1 MLFRVPFDGRCMLKR
16 SVFYL
21 LLIVSLAGSCGPES
35 NTVNTPA
42 PIPPSREA
50 SSLSEVVR
58 PAIDQAVSTDP
69 PLTGVVAVLSPVGP
83 GVGSVPP
90 PVSPTAPVD
99 SPEDLSPAIW
109 AAEIFGRL
117 SLRQKVGQMIMP
129 RVLGDF
135 APEGSE
141 SFERIAALIDDQE
154 VGGVIV
160 SVGTPTDIAT
170 KLNVLQRRSNLPLLV
185 AADLETGAGFRMR
198 GAVYLPGGTDLGGA
212 SDFPSLMALGAT
224 GDPFFAYEMG
234 RITAEEARA
243 VGIHIP
249 FAPVLDVNNNP
260 ENPVINTRSFGEDP
274 ELVAAMG
281 VCFVEGIQ
289 DYGAIATGK
298 HFPGHGD
305 TDVDSHLALPVI
317 RVDRGRM
324 EAVELV
330 PFRKAI
336 AAGMGA
342 VMTAHIA
349 LPELTE
355 SPDLPATLSRNVLTG
370 LLRED
375 LGFDGLLFTDAMN
388 MDAIDRLFTREEAAV
403 RAVEAGADVILM
415 PPDPEAAI
423 RGVVNA
429 VLSGRLTE
437 SRIEDSVGRI
447 LRSKGEMGL
456 HRDRLVDLESVHMRV
471 GIESNVAVAQ
481 EIADRSLTLLR
492 NERDLLPLAGT
503 RTANV
508 LSITYRESNDLMAG
522 RAFNERLR
530 ETYPRLRTVV
540 VESDVSAEEYGR
552 LSQQARGM
560 DLIVISLHITAV
572 SSEGNVAG
580 TPALMDFLRGISRS
594 GRPNVVVS
602 FGNPYLLSEF
612 PDIQSYLMA
621 WSGAEVSQRAAARAL
636 VGEIGIQGR
645 TPTRIPPDFDI
656 GAGLQVPISASAL
669 LGAAGVCE

>member
-16 SVFYL
+16 SAGYL
-21 LLIVSLAGSCGPES
+21 LLIVPLAGSCGPQS
-35 NTVNTPA
+35 NAADTPA
-42 PIPPSREA
+42 PIPPSREV
-50 SSLSEVVR
+50 SSE
-58 PAIDQAVSTDP
+58 P
-69 PLTGVVAVLSPVGP
+69 PLTRVVAVVAPVATG
-83 GVGSVPP
+83 GVGAAPP
-90 PVSPTAPVD
+90 LASPAAPAD
-99 SPEDLSPAIW
+99 SLEDLAPAAW
-109 AAEIFGRL
+109 AAEILDRL

-129 RVLGDF
+129 RILGDF

-154 VGGVIV
+154 IGGVIV

-170 KLNVLQRRSNLPLLV
+170 KLNVLQRRSDLPLLV

-198 GAVYLPGGTDLGGA
+198 GAVYLPGATDLGGA

-224 GDPFFAYEMG
+224 RDPSLAYEMG

-243 VGIHIP
+243 VGIHVP

-281 VCFVEGIQ
+281 ACLVKGIQ

-330 PFRKAI
+330 PFREAI

-355 SPDLPATLSRNVLTG
+355 APDLPATLSRNVLTG

-388 MDAIDRLFTREEAAV
+388 MEAIDRLFAREEAAV

-423 RGVVNA
+423 QGVVDA
-429 VLSGRLTE
+429 VLGGRIAE
-437 SRIEDSVGRI
+437 SRIEESVGRI
-447 LRSKGEMGL
+447 LRLKGEMGL
-456 HRDRLVDLESVHMRV
+456 HGDRTVDLESVHMRV

-492 NERDLLPLAGT
+492 NERGLLPLAGT
-503 RTANV
+503 RTADV
-508 LSITYRESNDLMAG
+508 LSITYRRSNDLLAG

-530 ETYPRLRTVV
+530 ETYPRLRTAV
-540 VESDVSAEEYGR
+540 VESDASAEEYGR
-552 LSQQARGM
+552 LSAQARGM
-560 DLIVISLHITAV
+560 DLVVISLHITAV
-572 SSEGNVAG
+572 SSEENVAG
-580 TPALMDFLRGISRS
+580 TPELMDFLRGISRS

-602 FGNPYLLSEF
+602 FGNPYLLDEF
-612 PDIQSYLMA
+612 PEVQSYLMA

-645 TPTRIPPDFDI
+645 TPTRIPPGFDI
-656 GAGLQVPISASAL
+656 GAGIQLRISSSAS
-669 LGAAGVCE
+669 LGAVVACQ